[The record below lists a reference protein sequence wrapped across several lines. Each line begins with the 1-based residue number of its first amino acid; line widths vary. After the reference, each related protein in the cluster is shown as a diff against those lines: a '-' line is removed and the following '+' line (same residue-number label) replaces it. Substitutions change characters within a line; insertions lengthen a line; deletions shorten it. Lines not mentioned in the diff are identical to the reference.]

1 MLREIFNSLLQDFIS
16 DQQAVESRWLEIEN
30 RYNEDGRHYHNLLHL
45 ENLYTELIETKS
57 SVRYWDVILFSLFYH
72 DIIYN
77 THRQDNEEE
86 SALFAQKALRSMN
99 VKEEKVTLCYSQI
112 LATKGHT
119 ISKDN
124 DTNIFTDA
132 DLSILG
138 KDPVTYQTY
147 ASQIRKEYSIY
158 PALIYNPGRKKI
170 LDHFLAMDRIFKT
183 DHFYSRYEA
192 AARRNIADELQTL
205 S

>member
-1 MLREIFNSLLQDFIS
+1 MLREIFNSLLKDFIS
-16 DQQAVESRWLEIEN
+16 DQQIIESLWREIEK
-30 RYNEDGRHYHNLLHL
+30 RYSERGRYYHNLIHL
-45 ENLYTELIETKS
+45 ENLYKELSEAQSLVK
-57 SVRYWDVILFSLFYH
+57 YWDVILFSLFYH

-77 THRQDNEEE
+77 TLRQDNEEE
-86 SALFAQKALRSMN
+86 SALFAQKALRSLN
-99 VKEEKVTLCYSQI
+99 VTEEKVILCYSQI

-124 DTNIFTDA
+124 GTNLFTDA

-138 KDPVTYQTY
+138 KDAVTYQSY
-147 ASQIRKEYSIY
+147 AGQIRKEYSIY
-158 PALIYNPGRKKI
+158 PALVYNPGRKKV
-170 LDHFLAMDRIFKT
+170 LNHFLAMDRIFKT

-192 AARRNIADELQTL
+192 TARKNITDELQTL